1 MKVVLIGGDGG
12 LEYRLSKLGGDD
24 LTKVP
29 LDATFLPGFDIG
41 GIIDA
46 AAPPSALLLGPELD
60 QETMLWIA
68 ESVDALALGTTVVA
82 VAEPTPKLMAAAM
95 RAGVRDVVDPDA
107 PDEDFERILTRAR
120 AHAAQLAAPK
130 PAGAPYGGT
139 GRLVV
144 VASPKGGVGKT
155 TVAVNMAVELARIAP
170 SQVVIVDLDLRFGDV
185 ATMLDLKPDHSIADV
200 FAIGGS
206 LDTMMLK
213 TYLSAHSSGLWVVA
227 APDSP
232 AAADAVEAS
241 QIQDLLRVLSRAFRY
256 VVVDTGSGLDEPTLA
271 AMEAATDAVFVSSL
285 DISGVRN
292 MRKEIEIL
300 GTVGLLPKRHQ
311 LIVNMADRRSGMKPE
326 DVSTVVGL
334 PVKAVIPRSS
344 DVLLAS
350 NTGVPLLTKK
360 KQGGAAAKSMRGFVK
375 VIAAERR
382 RAAR

>member
-1 MKVVLIGGDGG
+1 
-12 LEYRLSKLGGDD
+12 
-24 LTKVP
+24 
-29 LDATFLPGFDIG
+29 
-41 GIIDA
+41 
-46 AAPPSALLLGPELD
+46 
-60 QETMLWIA
+60 
-68 ESVDALALGTTVVA
+68 
-82 VAEPTPKLMAAAM
+82 
-95 RAGVRDVVDPDA
+95 
-107 PDEDFERILTRAR
+107 
-120 AHAAQLAAPK
+120 
-130 PAGAPYGGT
+130 
-139 GRLVV
+139 
-144 VASPKGGVGKT
+144 
-155 TVAVNMAVELARIAP
+155 
-170 SQVVIVDLDLRFGDV
+170 
-185 ATMLDLKPDHSIADV
+185 
-200 FAIGGS
+200 
-206 LDTMMLK
+206 MLK
-213 TYLSAHSSGLWVVA
+213 TYLAAHSSGLWVVA

-232 AAADAVEAS
+232 AAADAIEVS

-256 VVVDTGSGLDEPTLA
+256 VVVDTGPGLDEPTLA
-271 AMEAATDAVFVSSL
+271 AMEVASDAVFVSSL

-360 KQGGAAAKSMRGFVK
+360 KQGGAAAKSMRGFVT